1 MAKYFS
7 SNLTFQIQTSFQ
19 RRNSVPKM
27 SVRRTGIRCSDAMV
41 TANDLPPDWPMM
53 DCSLISPSA
62 LTLTLLFC
70 QIIHRYIESNTCAPV
85 SRQDHHHYHLHHQVC
100 FWNSVRPACSAP
112 VDCISLDQAQSDST
126 DVPPPPTIASP
137 PVPTG
142 RIQSMVELGFVYQTS
157 MRKSLRWNRNE
168 SLSGA
173 AWPD

>member
-1 MAKYFS
+1 MLHVKNGKVFS
-7 SNLTFQIQTSFQ
+7 IESNFFETSFQ

-27 SVRRTGIRCSDAMV
+27 SVHRTGIRCSDAMV

-85 SRQDHHHYHLHHQVC
+85 SRQDHHQHHHLHHQVC
-100 FWNSVRPACSAP
+100 FSNSVLPACSAP

-126 DVPPPPTIASP
+126 DVPPPPTPASP

-157 MRKSLRWNRNE
+157 MRKSLR
-168 SLSGA
+168 
-173 AWPD
+173 